1 MSSWFFIEMAAK
13 SALICS
19 IALLL
24 AMALRKRSAAD
35 RSMVL
40 RVGAGLLV
48 ALPLIDMAFPVLEIE
63 AFAAP
68 ALPFDGMS
76 QAQIDQ
82 LLAMAATLPEVQP
95 TIWDDPT
102 PLFLILWGAG
112 ALVVLARLAVGLVT
126 LRRWTR
132 AAQPVTDGHWQAA
145 LERARVSAGASDRL
159 RLMVAD
165 KVPGPL
171 GWGWRNPVILIDHDT
186 LAEPEEADAIL
197 AHEVAHVARRD
208 WPALMMTRFATMLF
222 WFNPLAWTLAREA
235 IHQAEE
241 AADAHAAR
249 SVEPTRYAETL
260 LSWGQIGRGIAVP
273 ANSIAPGARALS
285 RRVRAVLDSRLLEQ
299 TARSRFAVMAA
310 LLCVGVAGPV
320 AALKLVE
327 EARPPEPP
335 AAPAAPRHAG
345 CGQCAAHGAM
355 PTPSQPPAVPG
366 APDAPSAP
374 DAPAVP
380 HPDVEEAM
388 RELRDVLPRVP
399 AMVRESM
406 RHVDR
411 DELARA
417 VAEARRVDSDEM
429 RAAMTEARRAHAQA
443 MRDMPRID
451 AAALQAQI
459 RAAMP
464 SPQQLEQQMRMAMAV
479 SRRNMAAGAAGMEQG
494 AARME
499 AQARRLRDRGE
510 RDRIIAEMR
519 AHGRTV
525 SHDELLEAADG
536 MEEGAREM
544 REGARHMREFD
555 GARGADTADGA

>member
-1 MSSWFFIEMAAK
+1 MTSWFFIEMAAK

-24 AMALRKRSAAD
+24 AMALKNRSAAD

-48 ALPLIDMAFPVLEIE
+48 ALPLIDMMFPVIEIE

-68 ALPFDGMS
+68 ALPFEGMS

-82 LLAMAATLPEVQP
+82 MLAMAATLPPVAP

-102 PLFLILWGAG
+102 PLIMILWGAG
-112 ALVVLARLAVGLVT
+112 ALAVLARLGIGLAT
-126 LRRWTR
+126 LNRWTR
-132 AAQPVTDGHWQAA
+132 AAEPVTDPHWLNA
-145 LERARVSAGASDRL
+145 LERARVATGASDRL

-171 GWGWRNPVILIDHDT
+171 GWGWRNPVVLIDYDT
-186 LAEPEEADAIL
+186 YAEPEEADAIL

-208 WPALMMTRFATMLF
+208 WPSLMMTRIATALF
-222 WFNPLAWTLAREA
+222 WFNPLAWTLARES

-260 LSWGQIGRGIAVP
+260 LSWGQIGRGIGVP

-285 RRVRAVLDSRLLEQ
+285 RRVRAVLDTKLLERS
-299 TARSRFAVMAA
+299 ARSRIAMVAV

-335 AAPAAPRHAG
+335 RAPSAVASLTQPE
-345 CGQCAAHGAM
+345 
-355 PTPSQPPAVPG
+355 TPLPPEPMV
-366 APDAPSAP
+366 APDAPVTPRAP
-374 DAPAVP
+374 RPPRA
-380 HPDVEEAM
+380 PDVEADVAEAM
-388 RELRDVLPRVP
+388 RELREVLPRVP
-399 AMVRESM
+399 EMVRESL
-406 RHVDR
+406 RHVDHA
-411 DELARA
+411 EIARA
-417 VAEARRVDSDEM
+417 VSQAQRVNSAEM
-429 RAAMTEARRAHAQA
+429 RAALAQA
-443 MRDMPRID
+443 RIAQAEAMRNLPRID
-451 AAALQAQI
+451 HAALQARI

-464 SPQQLEQQMRMAMAV
+464 SHDELQRQLRVAMTSHRAG
-479 SRRNMAAGAAGMEQG
+479 MAAGARGMEQG

-499 AQARRLRDRGE
+499 EQARRFRDAGE
-510 RDRIIAEMR
+510 RERIIAEQR
-519 AHGRTV
+519 ARGETV
-525 SHDELLEAADG
+525 THEQLLEAADG
-536 MEEGAREM
+536 MEEGARGM
-544 REGARHMREFD
+544 REGAREMREGMND
-555 GARGADTADGA
+555 DD